1 MHEIIPDSGGPGKH
15 RGGCGVRK
23 GGTLTQV
30 EAAVMSYCCDRARAV
45 TWGIDGGLPSLP
57 HGVWLNRGADDERFL
72 GANFSGVPVKEGDRF
87 ERPSAGGGGLGDP
100 LERDPDEV
108 LEDVADGYVTI
119 RRAALD
125 YGVVVEEVDA
135 ELAEYKIDED
145 ATEKL
150 RDEQRGAREARLD
163 EDPEDV
169 AQRFRDGDLDV
180 LDLVRHYGV
189 ILDWGS
195 GEVLPRTTEQYRE
208 LLKRR
213 SASAW

>member
-1 MHEIIPDSGGPGKH
+1 M
-15 RGGCGVRK
+15 
-23 GGTLTQV
+23 
-30 EAAVMSYCCDRARAV
+30 
-45 TWGIDGGLPSLP
+45 
-57 HGVWLNRGADDERFL
+57 WLNRGSDDERFL

-108 LEDVADGYVTI
+108 LEDVADEYVTI

-125 YGVVVEEVDA
+125 YGVVIEEVDA
-135 ELAEYKIDED
+135 ELAEYRIDED
-145 ATEKL
+145 ATRKL
-150 RDEQRGAREARLD
+150 REEQRAARAGRLD

-169 AQRFRDGDLDV
+169 AKRFRDGDLDV

-213 SASAW
+213 SMRAWR

>member
-1 MHEIIPDSGGPGKH
+1 M
-15 RGGCGVRK
+15 
-23 GGTLTQV
+23 
-30 EAAVMSYCCDRARAV
+30 
-45 TWGIDGGLPSLP
+45 
-57 HGVWLNRGADDERFL
+57 
-72 GANFSGVPVKEGDRF
+72 
-87 ERPSAGGGGLGDP
+87 
-100 LERDPDEV
+100 

-119 RRAALD
+119 QRAALD

-135 ELAEYKIDED
+135 ELAEYRVDED

-150 RDEQRGAREARLD
+150 RDEQRGARVARLD

-195 GEVLPRTTEQYRE
+195 GELLPRTTEQYRE
-208 LLKRR
+208 LLQRR
-213 SASAW
+213 SASEWK

>member
-1 MHEIIPDSGGPGKH
+1 
-15 RGGCGVRK
+15 
-23 GGTLTQV
+23 
-30 EAAVMSYCCDRARAV
+30 
-45 TWGIDGGLPSLP
+45 
-57 HGVWLNRGADDERFL
+57 VWLNRGSDEERFL

-125 YGVVVEEVDA
+125 YGVVVEEIDA
-135 ELAEYKIDED
+135 ELAEYKIDAA
-145 ATEKL
+145 ATEQL
-150 RDEQRGAREARLD
+150 REEQRGARAARIE

-169 AQRFRDGDLDV
+169 ARRFREGELDV

-208 LLKRR
+208 LLRRR
-213 SASAW
+213 SVSAWG